1 MIDEKFYKVIDD
13 FIKLQGINDATF
25 NQEESGDDLIEIVH
39 VNNNDDDDDEEDDDF
54 QSEDSGSDVEEE
66 YNSDLNEPLAAHE
79 EEDGVFERGIEIE

>member
-1 MIDEKFYKVIDD
+1 MSTI
-13 FIKLQGINDATF
+13 TTTTMTR
-25 NQEESGDDLIEIVH
+25 
-39 VNNNDDDDDEEDDDF
+39 EDDDF